1 MSVVTEDKS
10 TSAPE
15 NLVDGSVDKPTTKR
29 VQITQIKPYDR
40 NPRHSV
46 NQEYDRIKVSIRMQG
61 MDQPLVITQR
71 PGESDYMVQAG
82 GNTRLRILKDL
93 YAETQDERFLWVD
106 CLYKP
111 WVCES
116 EVMLAHLREN
126 DLRSDLTF
134 IDRARAVLEA
144 KALIEAETGQADIS
158 QRQLEKVFKAR
169 GYSIAHGLI
178 SKMAYAVGTL
188 LPLIPLALEA
198 GLGRLPVERIR
209 RLESATRVIWRRR
222 HLGDDA
228 VFDEVF
234 ATLCKRHDSIEW
246 YLEPLREAIEMEIA
260 EQSEVSLHTIRV
272 ELEAQ
277 LAGRE
282 LVKPPVRDET
292 ETQPAAQVLERV
304 PTSSAESSQEEAT
317 TESENSASVEPEPKF
332 SAGKQNEDESASAE
346 KEETGETFD
355 AEAEAPPITEYSGPG
370 DLKSLRARSWTLAAR
385 LAQHNG
391 IGDLIVP
398 MPSLGLGYLLRDVPD
413 PALADQL
420 DDDTLGQI
428 AILWWHLAACAEL
441 TVGPLEVVLRL
452 LSEHS
457 VLHRALADPDSGL
470 LYQSVWTLDP
480 GQQGQRL
487 WRRLGDRDWQDLLQ
501 LMDTYRRIH
510 RLAEESQTR
519 LWGTA

>member
-1 MSVVTEDKS
+1 MSLVTEDKS
-10 TSAPE
+10 TSASE
-15 NLVDGSVDKPTTKR
+15 NLVEKPATRR
-29 VQITQIKPYDR
+29 VQITRIKPYDR

-46 NQEYDRIKVSIRMQG
+46 NQEYDRIKVSIRTQG

-71 PGESDYMVQAG
+71 PGKSDYMVQAG
-82 GNTRLRILKDL
+82 GNTRLRILQDL

-106 CLYKP
+106 CVYKP

-144 KALIEAETGQADIS
+144 KALIEAETGQGELS
-158 QRQLEKVFKAR
+158 QRQLEKILKAR

-178 SKMAYAVGTL
+178 SKMVYAVGTL

-209 RLESATRVIWRRR
+209 RLERAARVIWQRRG
-222 HLGDDA
+222 LEKETG
-228 VFDEVF
+228 FDEVF
-234 ATLCKRHDSIEW
+234 ATLCRRHDSIDW
-246 YLEPLREAIEMEIA
+246 DLEPLREAIEMEIA
-260 EQSEVSLHTIRV
+260 EQSEVSLQTIRV

-277 LAGRE
+277 MAGRE
-282 LVKPPVRDET
+282 LVKPPVSEEIENQPVVQAPSPT
-292 ETQPAAQVLERV
+292 ATQGESPADSNGAM
-304 PTSSAESSQEEAT
+304 S
-317 TESENSASVEPEPKF
+317 PEPTPNF
-332 SAGKQNEDESASAE
+332 SAGEPLEEDSESTESHEIDEAFYT
-346 KEETGETFD
+346 ETED
-355 AEAEAPPITEYSGPG
+355 HPIIEHAGPS

-385 LAQHNG
+385 LAQRNG

-398 MPSLGLGYLLRDVPD
+398 LPSLGLGYLLRDVPD
-413 PALADQL
+413 PALTDQL

-441 TVGPLEVVLRL
+441 TVGPLEVILRR

-470 LYQSVWTLDP
+470 LFQSVWTLDP